1 MLNVNDFPRSLLCY
15 IGMEP
20 HLGPTPFSTGS
31 ALAGR
36 KELGT
41 ACLAAESICCQID
54 AALKVCGSTSPLW
67 EMLACA
73 FVGKAATCGE
83 ESKVI
88 PKLRWH

>member
-1 MLNVNDFPRSLLCY
+1 MLNVNDFLGSLLCY
-15 IGMEP
+15 IGVEP
-20 HLGPTPFSTGS
+20 HVGLTPFSIGS
-31 ALAGR
+31 VLAGH

-41 ACLAAESICCQID
+41 ACLSAESICCQID
-54 AALKVCGSTSPLW
+54 AVPKVCGSTSPLW

-73 FVGKAATCGE
+73 VVGKAATCGE